1 MSKLIIRFTILLVAV
16 YLILCY
22 LVSYIFLLDI
32 WRQIFYLLFELCVC
46 LCISAQG
53 VYHCKYIKWTAYA
66 ILTQD
71 TLVCSD
77 VLFDYMPDNIM
88 AAAPP
93 AIILVGLTVTTT
105 LAVQHYIKVKRIKKI
120 WRVNHPY

>member
-1 MSKLIIRFTILLVAV
+1 MSKLIIRLTIMLVAV

-22 LVSYIFLLDI
+22 LASYIFLVDI

-46 LCISAQG
+46 MCISKQG

-66 ILTQD
+66 ILIQD

-77 VLFDYMPDNIM
+77 VLFDYMPDNVI

-93 AIILVGLTVTTT
+93 AIILIGLTVTTT
-105 LAVQHYIKVKRIKKI
+105 LAVQHYIRVKKIKKQ
-120 WRVNHPY
+120 WLRNHQY

>member
-32 WRQIFYLLFELCVC
+32 WRQVFYLLFELCVC

-66 ILTQD
+66 IFLQD
-71 TLVCSD
+71 VVVCTD
-77 VLFDYMPDNIM
+77 VLFDYMPEKFM
-88 AAAPP
+88 ALVPP
-93 AIILVGLTVTTT
+93 VLITAGLTVTTT
-105 LAVQHYIKVKRIKKI
+105 LAVQHYIKVKRLKG
-120 WRVNHPY
+120 WGR